1 LDKREILVK
10 ELIDEIDT
18 MKHVIEEV
26 GEQKEEELRLAV
38 SAVYELASRN
48 SDLEREIMTLKG
60 GHSTWKPRN
69 KVLIDKKPEKM

>member
-1 LDKREILVK
+1 
-10 ELIDEIDT
+10 

-26 GEQKEEELRLAV
+26 GERKEEELKLAV

-60 GHSTWKPRN
+60 GNMPL
-69 KVLIDKKPEKM
+69 VKKKK